1 MRVLVFSLFAV
12 LLATVVLAQ
21 DIDPGRRSFEA
32 RCGRCHGADGNGAE
46 MAPSIV
52 QRLRARDDRQLAA
65 LIRDGIPARGM
76 PPSPLAA
83 PEMATLLR
91 FLRTIERDPSPDE
104 HAALQHS
111 QCAARLIKL
120 F

>member
-1 MRVLVFSLFAV
+1 MRVFVFGLAAV
-12 LLATVVLAQ
+12 LLAAAALAQ

-65 LIRDGIPARGM
+65 LIREGIAARGM
-76 PPSPLAA
+76 PPSPLAI
-83 PEMATLLR
+83 PR
-91 FLRTIERDPSPDE
+91 
-104 HAALQHS
+104 
-111 QCAARLIKL
+111 
-120 F
+120 